1 MKKTRYIPYGYTI
14 RNGRI
19 VVENDEA
26 TIVREIYACY
36 VNGFSLKDIA
46 NDLTTRKVP
55 YTEKTAVWDKA
66 RIARILE
73 NAKYVGDGEYDP
85 IIEEQ
90 TYEHALASKT
100 ARQRGE
106 YRSDCSAI
114 GFLRTRVRCEV
125 CGTPMARHLCSKLKI
140 KESWTCQNPTCG
152 CRVRISDR
160 QFVEKVVLQM
170 NRIIENTELL
180 IPQPKEKHTDSPKV
194 TALQNDILQEL
205 EKAVPSEDRIIE
217 KIADLSATLYR
228 ENNAREMIAIR
239 IARKRAAMMHP
250 TEQFNETNFQDLVSY
265 ITLGQN
271 GQVTLHTKTDTE
283 VGKEEDYG
291 NHENPETNGH
301 GD

>member
-1 MKKTRYIPYGYTI
+1 MKKTRYIPYGYTV

-26 TIVREIYACY
+26 SIVREIYDHY
-36 VNGFSLKDIA
+36 VNGLSLKDIA
-46 NDLTTRKVP
+46 NDLTTRKIP

-73 NAKYVGDGEYDP
+73 NAKYIGDGEYDP
-85 IIEEQ
+85 IIEEK

-114 GFLRTRVRCEV
+114 GVLRTRVRCEV
-125 CGTPMARHLCSKLKI
+125 CGTPMTRHLCSKLRI

-152 CRVRISDR
+152 YRVRISDR
-160 QFVEKVVLQM
+160 QLVEKVVLLM

-180 IPQPKEKHTDSPKV
+180 IPQPKEKRTDSPKV

-205 EKAVPSEDRIIE
+205 EKAVPSEDRVIE

-228 ENNAREMIAIR
+228 ENNAREMIAAR
-239 IARKRAAMMHP
+239 IARKRAAMMRP

-271 GQVTLHTKTDTE
+271 GQVTLYTKTDTE

>member
-14 RNGRI
+14 RNGRV
-19 VVENDEA
+19 VVEDAEA
-26 TIVREIYACY
+26 AIVREIYEKY
-36 VNGFSLKDIA
+36 VNGRSLKDIA
-46 NDLTTRKVP
+46 DDLTSRKIP
-55 YTEKTAVWDKA
+55 YTEKTEVWDKA

-73 NAKYVGDGEYDP
+73 NAKYIGDGEYDP
-85 IIEEQ
+85 IIEEK
-90 TYEHALASKT
+90 TYQHALAFRK

-106 YRSDCSAI
+106 YRSDCAAI
-114 GFLRTRVRCEV
+114 GVLRARVRCES
-125 CGTPMARHLCSKLKI
+125 CGTPMARHLCSKWKI
-140 KESWTCQNPTCG
+140 KESWTCQNPLCR

-160 QFVEKVVLQM
+160 QLVEKVVLVM
-170 NRIIENTELL
+170 NRIVENKELL
-180 IPQPKEKHTDSPKV
+180 IPQSKENHTDSPEI

-205 EKAVPSEDRIIE
+205 GKAVPSEDRIIK
-217 KIADLSATLYR
+217 KITDMSVALYR
-228 ENNAREMIAIR
+228 ENNAREMIAAR

-250 TEQFNETNFQDLVSY
+250 TEQFNEANFQDLVSY

>member
-1 MKKTRYIPYGYTI
+1 MKKTRYIPFGYTV

-19 VVENDEA
+19 VVENTEA
-26 TIVREIYACY
+26 AIIREIYDHY
-36 VNGFSLKDIA
+36 INGLSLKDIA
-46 NDLTTRKVP
+46 DNLTTRKIP

-106 YRSDCSAI
+106 YRSDCAAI
-114 GFLRTRVRCEV
+114 GVLRARVRCES
-125 CGTPMARHLCSKLKI
+125 CGTPMARHICSKLKI
-140 KESWTCQNPTCG
+140 KEFWTCQNPLCG

-160 QFVEKVVLQM
+160 QLVEKIVLLM
-170 NRIIENTELL
+170 NRVIENTELL
-180 IPQPKEKHTDSPKV
+180 IPKPKEKHTDSPKV

-205 EKAVPSEDRIIE
+205 GKNVPSEDRIIE
-217 KIADLSATLYR
+217 KISDMSATLYR
-228 ENNAREMIAIR
+228 ENNAKEMIAAR
-239 IARKRAAMMHP
+239 IARKRAAIMHP
-250 TEQFNETNFQDLVSY
+250 TEQFNENNFQDLVSY

-283 VGKEEDYG
+283 VGKEDDYG
-291 NHENPETNGH
+291 NHENSETNGH